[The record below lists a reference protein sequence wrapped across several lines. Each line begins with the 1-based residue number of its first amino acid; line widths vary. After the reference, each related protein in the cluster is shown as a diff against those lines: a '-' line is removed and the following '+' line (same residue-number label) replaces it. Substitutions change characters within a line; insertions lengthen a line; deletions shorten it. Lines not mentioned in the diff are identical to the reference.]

1 MHPCI
6 DSAAERHALVLEVTL
21 MRSSKKPG
29 PRVRLGRLVAALLLL
44 TALAVAFTQSRTDM
58 RVVEQERQRGIVQL
72 WEALTPLRSV
82 ASFMTTGA
90 HPDDERSNQ
99 IALMSRGMGI
109 RNITITANR
118 GEGGQNSMGTEYLQ
132 ALGVLRSRE
141 MEQASAAFNVELFF
155 LSESFDDPIIDFRFS
170 KSAAETLEIWGEDV
184 LMEKLVRAIRESRPD
199 ILFTNFLD
207 VFGQHGNHRAVA
219 RVTVEAF
226 HLAGDPDAYPEHL
239 AMGLQPWQPL
249 KLYLPAGSGGALDG
263 TPPLEATLTVP
274 TGGFDQ
280 FFGATYNQLGQQSRA
295 YHRSQDMGSW
305 GAEGPSNSTLHLL
318 ESSVTTV
325 ETDTSLLAGLADRV
339 EDLAD
344 RVTDATLA
352 GHIRD
357 LQAAIDAAF
366 DAFPDFAGVQGALQD
381 ALVSVRA
388 ARAALAGLDDADLA
402 FDLDFR
408 LGIKESELQYASRVA
423 LSLVTR
429 LVAATPELTPGGS
442 TTVTLTAYLG
452 SEHQVEGIELGIVA
466 PDGWT
471 VERTGDE
478 PATELSINQTVRAT
492 FLVTAPADA
501 PYYNPYRRN
510 VHPFKAN
517 GDVYGVVS
525 YEVGGVPVT
534 VTVDSADIIGVLPEL
549 SLRVS
554 PENLVLNTLAGI
566 EPLTLNVAVTNY
578 ADRSGSTTVFVDAPE
593 GWTVEPASVD
603 LSFAAK
609 GDARG
614 ASFTLLPPEGVTE
627 GSYDFGVRA
636 EGDLASGEFV
646 RVIEYQHVGRTYLV
660 MPAAA
665 NLRVLEVA
673 FYPGLRIGWVDGG
686 SDLAFE
692 GLRRIG
698 MNIDLL
704 TEDDLT
710 TGDLSTYDSIVI
722 GIYAYRTRPDLM
734 AANARLLDWVERGG
748 NLIVTYHRPADAWV
762 PDSTPPLFLRHGG
775 PSISARV
782 TAADAPVVF
791 LAPDHPIMTNP
802 NQITDA
808 DFDGWVKERGLW
820 FPAEWDERYTALFSI
835 TDAQWPDTIEETPYL
850 GSMLTADI
858 GAGRYTYT
866 NLVLHTQLEDNVPG
880 AYRLFANL
888 LTPLE

>member
-1 MHPCI
+1 
-6 DSAAERHALVLEVTL
+6 
-21 MRSSKKPG
+21 MRPSKPSTS
-29 PRVRLGRLVAALLLL
+29 RMRLGQLMATVFLL
-44 TALAVAFTQSRTDM
+44 TAFTIAFTQSRTDM

-99 IALMSRGMGI
+99 IALMSRGMGL

-118 GEGGQNSMGTEYLQ
+118 GEGGQNSMGTEYMQ

-219 RVTVEAF
+219 RVTVAAF
-226 HLAGDPDAYPEHL
+226 YLAGDPDAFPEHL
-239 AMGLQPWQPL
+239 ELGLQPWQPQ

-274 TGGFDQ
+274 TGGYDQ

-318 ESSVTTV
+318 ESYVSTR
-325 ETDTSLLAGLADRV
+325 ETDTTLLAGLADRV

-344 RVTDATLA
+344 HVADQTLA

-357 LQAAIDAAF
+357 LQAGIDAAF
-366 DAFPDFAGVQGALQD
+366 AAFPDFAGVQDALQD

-388 ARAALAGLDDADLA
+388 ARATLAELADDENHAHLA
-402 FDLDFR
+402 YDFDFR
-408 LGIKESELQYASRVA
+408 LGIKESELQYASRAA

-429 LVAATPELTPGGS
+429 VVAATPELTPGGS

-452 SEHQVEGIELGIVA
+452 SDSSLDDIELSIVA
-466 PDGWT
+466 PEGWT

-478 PATELSINQTVRAT
+478 PATELTIGQTVRAT

-501 PYYNPYRRN
+501 AFYNPYRRN
-510 VHPFKAN
+510 VHPYKAN

-525 YEVGGVPVT
+525 YQAGGVPVT
-534 VTVDSADIIGVLPEL
+534 VTVDSAEIIGVLPEL

-554 PENLVLNTLAGI
+554 PENLVMNTLAGSDS
-566 EPLTLNVAVTNY
+566 LTLNVAATNY
-578 ADRSGSTTVFVDAPE
+578 ADRAGSTTVFVDAPE
-593 GWTVEPASVD
+593 GWTVEPASVN
-603 LSFAAK
+603 LSFAGK

-614 ASFTLLPPEGVTE
+614 ASFTLVPPAGVAE
-627 GSYDFGVRA
+627 GSYDFAVRA
-636 EGDLASGEFV
+636 EGELSSTDFV
-646 RVIEYQHVGRTYLV
+646 RVVEYQHIGRTYLV

-673 FYPGLRIGWVDGG
+673 FDPSLRIGWVDGG

-692 GLRRIG
+692 GLQRVG
-698 MNIDLL
+698 MNIHLM

-710 TGDLSTYDSIVI
+710 TGDLSAYDSIVV
-722 GIYAYRTRPDLM
+722 GIYAYRTRPDLL
-734 AANARLLDWVERGG
+734 AANARLLDWVEHGG
-748 NLIVTYHRPADAWV
+748 NLIVTYHRPADAWG
-762 PDSTPPLFLRHGG
+762 PDTVPPLFLQHGG
-775 PSISARV
+775 PSISVRV
-782 TAADAPVVF
+782 TAADAPMVF
-791 LAPDHPIMTNP
+791 LAPEHPIMTMP
-802 NQITDA
+802 NQLSDA

-820 FPAEWDERYTALFSI
+820 FPMEWDERYTSLFSI
-835 TDAQWPDTIEETPYL
+835 TDAQWPDTIDETPFL

-866 NLVLHTQLEDNVPG
+866 NLVLHTQIDANVPG